1 MDVQLTRNGEYVNTI
16 VVESIAE
23 AAAAYPDCEC
33 FDVTAGAPVPDAP
46 RTISLMAFRKRCTAA
61 ERVAFD
67 NADRNPAFP
76 AEVQEA
82 FRTAQADLAAC
93 AVAGVNLDDADLA
106 LGMQL
111 AVAVGIFT
119 AERVAEVLS

>member
-1 MDVQLTRNGEYVNTI
+1 MDVRIVRGGEFVNTI
-16 VVESIAE
+16 VVDSLAE

-33 FDVTAGAPVPDAP
+33 FDVTGGAPVPDAP

-76 AEVQEA
+76 AEVQAA
-82 FRTAQADLAAC
+82 FRTTQADLAAC
-93 AVAGVNLDDADLA
+93 AVSGVNLDDPDLA

-111 AVAVGIFT
+111 AITVGIFT
-119 AERVAEVLS
+119 PDRVAEVLS